1 MNDPHLF
8 RILILE
14 DSPAVAEVVVHEL
27 RRAGVDGLPERVD
40 SEAAFLAAL
49 DPAPDLIVAAYQP
62 PGYGA
67 VEALRALASRDVD
80 VPVIVVSDT
89 SGEEAAVRCMREG
102 ATDYLLKERLGWL
115 GQAASNAIAHARMRA
130 EQRRMAE
137 ALRASEERYRL
148 LFDESPYLM
157 WVVEAGTLRFLEVNR
172 KAVARYGYSRDEFLA
187 MTLHDVRQPAE
198 IPGILEKEEEEVR
211 AELTEEPRIGRGRH
225 RTKAGELL
233 EVSVASRPVDFA
245 GRSALLAVIEDVSE
259 RHRLEAQIR
268 QAQRMEA
275 VGQLAGG
282 VAHDFNNLLTII
294 LGYAGLLAAELDD
307 RPELRRQVEEVAR
320 AGERGAALTRQL
332 LAFTRQLPLQPRIV
346 DLNAVVTGVETMLRR
361 LIGEH
366 VELAMRLRATDGRVL
381 VDPGLIEQVIVNL
394 AVNARDAMPGGGGLV
409 IETADV
415 DADALVAGNAG
426 NAGDAWD
433 AGDAGEAGDAGDAG
447 EAGEAGEARAAGSIL
462 PGPQVL
468 LAVSDSGSGMD
479 AATRAR
485 IFEPFFTTK
494 ELGKGTGLGLATVFG
509 IVQQSGGRIEVASEP
524 GQGSSFKI
532 YLPRAADA
540 AKAPEPASAARAE
553 RPGASETV
561 LVLEDEPALRQLVR
575 TLLEAGGY
583 TVLVAEG
590 VEEALDLAERHRGP
604 IHLLLTDVVMPGL
617 SGPEA
622 GARLLAVRPESR
634 VLYMSGYAGDP
645 IGRRGLLPAGAP
657 LLLKP
662 FKEASL
668 LRMVREVLADVPE
681 GG

>member
-1 MNDPHLF
+1 MNAQHPL
-8 RILILE
+8 RVLILE
-14 DSPAVAEVVVHEL
+14 DSSDDAEIVVREL
-27 RRAGVDGLPERVD
+27 RRAGVDGLPERVHT
-40 SEAAFLAAL
+40 EAAFLAAL
-49 DPAPDLIVAAYQP
+49 DPAPDLIVAAYQL

-80 VPVIVVSDT
+80 VPVIVVSGTAGD
-89 SGEEAAVRCMREG
+89 EAAVLCLREG

-115 GQAASNAIAHARMRA
+115 GQAASNAIAHARMRG

-157 WVVEAGTLRFLEVNR
+157 WVVEADTLRFLEVNR
-172 KAVARYGYSRDEFLA
+172 KAVGRYGYSHDEFLT
-187 MTLHDVRQPAE
+187 MTLHDVRQTE
-198 IPGILEKEEEEVR
+198 DIPGTLGERR
-211 AELTEEPRIGRGRH
+211 AELTEEPRIGRGCH

-233 EVSVASRPVDFA
+233 EVSVVSRPVDFA
-245 GRSALLAVIEDVSE
+245 GRRALLAVIEDVSE
-259 RHRLEAQIR
+259 RHRLEAQLR
-268 QAQRMEA
+268 RAQRMEA

-294 LGYAGLLAAELDD
+294 LGYAGLVAARLED
-307 RPELRRQVEEVAR
+307 RPELRRLVEEVAN

-332 LAFTRQLPLQPRIV
+332 LAFSRQLPLQPRIV
-346 DLNAVVTGVETMLRR
+346 DLNAVVAGVETMLRR

-366 VELAMRLRATDGRVL
+366 VELAMRLQAAAGRVL

-415 DADALVAGNAG
+415 ELDALAGPLLAG
-426 NAGDAWD
+426 
-433 AGDAGEAGDAGDAG
+433 
-447 EAGEAGEARAAGSIL
+447 
-462 PGPQVL
+462 PHVL

-524 GQGSSFKI
+524 GKGSSFKI
-532 YLPRAADA
+532 YLPRATGS
-540 AKAPEPASAARAE
+540 AKASETSSAARAE
-553 RPGASETV
+553 HSGGSETV
-561 LVLEDEPALRQLVR
+561 LVLEDEPALRELVR
-575 TLLEAGGY
+575 TLLEGGGY
-583 TVLVAEG
+583 TVLIAEG
-590 VEEALDLAERHRGP
+590 VEAALALAERHRAA

-622 GARLLAVRPESR
+622 AARLLAMRPETR
-634 VLYMSGYAGDP
+634 VLYMSGHAGDP

-657 LLLKP
+657 LLVKP
-662 FKEASL
+662 FTEAGL
-668 LRMVREVLADVPE
+668 LRMVREVLADIPE

>member
-1 MNDPHLF
+1 MNDQHPF
-8 RILILE
+8 RVLILE
-14 DSPAVAEVVVHEL
+14 NSPDDAKAVVQEL
-27 RRAGVDGLPERVD
+27 RRADVDCLPERVD
-40 SEAAFLAAL
+40 SETTFLAAL
-49 DPAPDLIVAAYQP
+49 DPAPDLIVAAYQL

-67 VEALRALASRDVD
+67 VEALRALASRDLD
-80 VPVIVVSDT
+80 VPLIVVSGIVSD
-89 SGEEAAVRCMREG
+89 EAAVLCLREG

-115 GQAASNAIAHARMRA
+115 GQAASNAITHARLRG

-157 WVVEAGTLRFLEVNR
+157 WVVEAETLRFLEVNR
-172 KAVARYGYSRDEFLA
+172 KAVGRYGYSRDEFLA
-187 MTLHDVRQPAE
+187 MTLHDIRQPEE
-198 IPGILEKEEEEVR
+198 ISGTLEEER
-211 AELTEEPRIGRGRH
+211 AELTEEPRIGQGRH

-233 EVSVASRPVDFA
+233 EVSVDSRPVDFA

-259 RHRLEAQIR
+259 RHRLEAQLR

-275 VGQLAGG
+275 IGQLAGG

-294 LGYAGLLAAELDD
+294 LGYAGLLAAGLDD
-307 RPELRRQVEEVAR
+307 RPELRRQVEEVTR
-320 AGERGAALTRQL
+320 AGKRGAALTRQL
-332 LAFTRQLPLQPRIV
+332 LAFSRQLPLQPRIV
-346 DLNAVVTGVETMLRR
+346 DLNAVVAGVETMLRR

-366 VELAMRLRATDGRVL
+366 VELAIRLQAAAGRVL

-415 DADALVAGNAG
+415 ELHAVDG
-426 NAGDAWD
+426 GDTGD
-433 AGDAGEAGDAGDAG
+433 EGDVGDAGAQAGPL
-447 EAGEAGEARAAGSIL
+447 L
-462 PGPQVL
+462 PGPHVL
-468 LAVSDSGSGMD
+468 LAVSDSGCGMD

-494 ELGKGTGLGLATVFG
+494 EIGKGTGLGLATVFG
-509 IVQQSGGRIEVASEP
+509 IVEQSGGRIEVTSQP

-532 YLPRAADA
+532 YLPRAAGA
-540 AKAPEPASAARAE
+540 AQALEPASAVRAE
-553 RPGASETV
+553 RPDGSETV
-561 LVLEDEPALRQLVR
+561 LVLEDEPALRQLVL
-575 TLLEAGGY
+575 TLLEGGGY
-583 TVLVAEG
+583 TVLVADG
-590 VEEALDLAERHRGP
+590 VEAALALAERHPGA

-622 GARLLAVRPESR
+622 AARLLAVRPEAR

-662 FKEASL
+662 FTEAGL

>member
-1 MNDPHLF
+1 LIDGGSSCGVFRAPMNDPHPF

-49 DPAPDLIVAAYQP
+49 DPAPDLIVAAYQL
-62 PGYGA
+62 PGYSA
-67 VEALRALASRDVD
+67 VEALRTLASRSLD
-80 VPVIVVSDT
+80 VPVIVVSGSTAD
-89 SGEEAAVRCMREG
+89 EAAILCLREG

-115 GQAASNAIAHARMRA
+115 GQAAFNAIANARLKD

-137 ALRASEERYRL
+137 ALRASEERYRV

-172 KAVARYGYSRDEFLA
+172 KAVGRYGYSRDEFLT
-187 MTLHDVRQPAE
+187 MTLHDVLRPAE
-198 IPGILEKEEEEVR
+198 IPGILEEEEERR
-211 AELTEEPRIGRGRH
+211 AELAEEPRICRGCH
-225 RTKAGELL
+225 RTRVGELL

-245 GRSALLAVIEDVSE
+245 GHRALLAVIEDVSE
-259 RHRLEAQIR
+259 RHRLEAQLR
-268 QAQRMEA
+268 QAQKMEA
-275 VGQLAGG
+275 LGQLAGG

-294 LGYAGLLAAELDD
+294 LGYAGLIAARLED
-307 RPELRRQVEEVAR
+307 RPELHRQVKEVVK
-320 AGERGAALTRQL
+320 AGERGAALARQL

-346 DLNAVVTGVETMLRR
+346 DLNAVVAGVETMLRR

-394 AVNARDAMPGGGGLV
+394 AVNARDAMPDGGGLV

-415 DADALVAGNAG
+415 EVDVPLAGLAG
-426 NAGDAWD
+426 LAGDALAH
-433 AGDAGEAGDAGDAG
+433 AGRLLAG
-447 EAGEAGEARAAGSIL
+447 
-462 PGPQVL
+462 PHVL
-468 LAVSDSGSGMD
+468 LAASDSGSGMD

-509 IVQQSGGRIEVASEP
+509 IVQQSGGRIEVTSQP
-524 GQGSSFKI
+524 GQGTSFRI
-532 YLPRAADA
+532 YLPRAARS
-540 AKAPEPASAARAE
+540 AKTPKPASAVRAQC
-553 RPGASETV
+553 PCGSETV
-561 LVLEDEPALRQLVR
+561 LVLEDEPALRELVR
-575 TLLEAGGY
+575 TLLEGGGY

-590 VEEALDLAERHRGP
+590 VAEALAIARRRQVA

-622 GARLLAVRPESR
+622 AARFLAVRPETR

-645 IGRRGLLPAGAP
+645 IGHRGLLPAGAP
-657 LLLKP
+657 LLVKP
-662 FKEASL
+662 FTEVDL
-668 LRMVREVLADVPE
+668 LRMVREVLADVPVAR
-681 GG
+681 

>member
-1 MNDPHLF
+1 MNDQHLL
-8 RILILE
+8 RVLILE
-14 DSPAVAEVVVHEL
+14 HSPDDAAVVVREL
-27 RRAGVDGLPERVD
+27 QRTGEDYLATRVD
-40 SEAAFLAAL
+40 SETTFLAAL
-49 DPAPDLIVAAYQP
+49 DPAPDLIVASYQL
-62 PGYGA
+62 PGYSA
-67 VEALRALASRDVD
+67 VEALRALACRDID
-80 VPVIVVSDT
+80 VPVIVVSGTIGD
-89 SGEEAAVRCMREG
+89 EAAVLCLREG
-102 ATDYLLKERLGWL
+102 ATAYLLKERLGWL
-115 GQAASNAIAHARMRA
+115 GQAASNAIAHAHLRG

-157 WVVEAGTLRFLEVNR
+157 WVVEADTLRFLEVNR
-172 KAVARYGYSRDEFLA
+172 KAVGRYGYSRDEFLT
-187 MTLHDVRQPAE
+187 MTMHDVRQPEE
-198 IPGILEKEEEEVR
+198 IPGTLDEMR
-211 AELTEEPRIGRGRH
+211 SELAEEPRIGRGRH
-225 RTKAGELL
+225 RTRAGELL

-259 RHRLEAQIR
+259 RHRLEAQLR
-268 QAQRMEA
+268 QAQKMEA

-294 LGYAGLLAAELDD
+294 LGYAGLVAARLED
-307 RPELRRQVEEVAR
+307 RPELRRQVEEVAK

-332 LAFTRQLPLQPRIV
+332 LAFSRHLPLQPRIV
-346 DLNAVVTGVETMLRR
+346 DINAVVAGVETMLRR

-366 VELAMRLRATDGRVL
+366 VELAMRLQAAAGRIL

-415 DADALVAGNAG
+415 ELGVPHAGGAREASGAG
-426 NAGDAWD
+426 EVSAASG
-433 AGDAGEAGDAGDAG
+433 AGEAG
-447 EAGEAGEARAAGSIL
+447 ARAGSIL

-468 LAVSDSGSGMD
+468 LSVSDSGSGMD

-532 YLPRAADA
+532 YLPRAAAGA
-540 AKAPEPASAARAE
+540 AKAPDPASAARAE
-553 RPGASETV
+553 RPGGAQTV

-575 TLLEAGGY
+575 TLLEGGGY
-583 TVLVAEG
+583 TVLAAEG
-590 VEEALDLAERHRGP
+590 VATALVLAERHPSP

-622 GARLLAVRPESR
+622 AVCLLAVRPEAR

-657 LLLKP
+657 LLVKP
-662 FKEASL
+662 FTEASL
-668 LRMVREVLADVPE
+668 LRMVREVLATVPE
-681 GG
+681 GS

>member
-1 MNDPHLF
+1 MNDQHLL
-8 RILILE
+8 RVLILE
-14 DSPAVAEVVVHEL
+14 HSPDDADVVVREL
-27 RRAGVDGLPERVD
+27 QRGGVDYLPERVD
-40 SEAAFLAAL
+40 SETTFLAAL
-49 DPAPDLIVAAYQP
+49 DPAPDLIVASYQL

-80 VPVIVVSDT
+80 VPVIVVSGTD
-89 SGEEAAVRCMREG
+89 GDEAAVLCLREG
-102 ATDYLLKERLGWL
+102 ATAYLLKERLGWL
-115 GQAASNAIAHARMRA
+115 GQAAANAIAHAHLRG

-157 WVVEAGTLRFLEVNR
+157 WVVEADTLRFLEVNR
-172 KAVARYGYSRDEFLA
+172 KAVGRYGYSRDEFLA
-187 MTLHDVRQPAE
+187 MTMHDLRQPE
-198 IPGILEKEEEEVR
+198 KIPGTLDEMR
-211 AELTEEPRIGRGRH
+211 SELAEEPRIGRGRH

-259 RHRLEAQIR
+259 RHRLEAQLR
-268 QAQRMEA
+268 QAQKMEA

-294 LGYAGLLAAELDD
+294 LGYAGLVAARLED
-307 RPELRRQVEEVAR
+307 RPELRRQVEEVAA

-332 LAFTRQLPLQPRIV
+332 LAFSRHLPLQPRIV
-346 DLNAVVTGVETMLRR
+346 DINAVVAGVETMLRR

-366 VELAMRLRATDGRVL
+366 VELAIRLQAAAGRVL

-415 DADALVAGNAG
+415 ELGVPAAGGPGGPGEAS
-426 NAGDAWD
+426 AAS
-433 AGDAGEAGDAGDAG
+433 AAGEAG
-447 EAGEAGEARAAGSIL
+447 ARAGSIL

-468 LAVSDSGSGMD
+468 LSVSDSGSGMD

-532 YLPRAADA
+532 YLPRAAGA

-553 RPGASETV
+553 RPGGAQTV

-575 TLLEAGGY
+575 TLLEGGGY
-583 TVLVAEG
+583 TVLIAEG
-590 VEEALDLAERHRGP
+590 VANALALAERHPSP

-622 GARLLAVRPESR
+622 AVCLVAVRPEAR

-657 LLLKP
+657 LLVKP
-662 FKEASL
+662 FTEASL

-681 GG
+681 DG

>member
-1 MNDPHLF
+1 MNDQHLL
-8 RILILE
+8 RVLILE
-14 DSPAVAEVVVHEL
+14 HSPDDAEVVLREL
-27 RRAGVDGLPERVD
+27 QRAGADYLPARVD

-49 DPAPDLIVAAYQP
+49 DPAPDLIVASYQL

-80 VPVIVVSDT
+80 VPVIVVSGTIGD
-89 SGEEAAVRCMREG
+89 EAAVLCLREG
-102 ATDYLLKERLGWL
+102 ATAYLLKERLGWL
-115 GQAASNAIAHARMRA
+115 GQAAANAIAHARLRG

-137 ALRASEERYRL
+137 ALRASDERYRL

-157 WVVEAGTLRFLEVNR
+157 WVVEADTLRFLEVNR
-172 KAVARYGYSRDEFLA
+172 KAVGRYGYSRDEFLA
-187 MTLHDVRQPAE
+187 MTMHDVRQP
-198 IPGILEKEEEEVR
+198 EEVPGTLDEMR
-211 AELTEEPRIGRGRH
+211 PELAEGPRIGRGRH

-245 GRSALLAVIEDVSE
+245 GRGALLAVIEDVSE
-259 RHRLEAQIR
+259 RHRLEAQLR
-268 QAQRMEA
+268 QAQKMEA

-294 LGYAGLLAAELDD
+294 LGYAGLVAARLED
-307 RPELRRQVEEVAR
+307 RPELRRQVEEVAK

-332 LAFTRQLPLQPRIV
+332 LAFSRHLPLQPRIV
-346 DLNAVVTGVETMLRR
+346 DINAVVAGVETMLRR

-366 VELAMRLRATDGRVL
+366 VELAMRLQAAAGRVL

-415 DADALVAGNAG
+415 ELGVPDASGAGGAG
-426 NAGDAWD
+426 AAGA
-433 AGDAGEAGDAGDAG
+433 ASAAGEAGAG
-447 EAGEAGEARAAGSIL
+447 AGSTIL

-468 LAVSDSGSGMD
+468 LTVSDSGSGMD

-532 YLPRAADA
+532 YLPRAAGA
-540 AKAPEPASAARAE
+540 AKAPEPASAASEE
-553 RPGASETV
+553 RPGGAQTV

-575 TLLEAGGY
+575 TLLEGGGY

-590 VEEALDLAERHRGP
+590 VATALALAERHPSP

-622 GARLLAVRPESR
+622 AVCLLAVRPEAR

-645 IGRRGLLPAGAP
+645 IGHRGLLPAGAP
-657 LLLKP
+657 LLVKP
-662 FKEASL
+662 FTEASL
-668 LRMVREVLADVPE
+668 LRMVREVLAAVPE